1 MGLLVL
7 GPVAGV
13 AEGLVARAVLAD
25 EGSLAR
31 VAPVVDLEVLQASEA
46 ARAAFNLQSFN
57 FNLFLFKQTCAWR
70 TKPWLFVVF
79 WSTRVRSILNGA
91 AASFVGCVSAHKIFQ
106 TPLSYT

>member
-31 VAPVVDLEVLQASEA
+31 VAPVVDLEVLEASEA
-46 ARAAFNLQSFN
+46 AGASFNLQ
-57 FNLFLFKQTCAWR
+57 R
-70 TKPWLFVVF
+70 
-79 WSTRVRSILNGA
+79 
-91 AASFVGCVSAHKIFQ
+91 
-106 TPLSYT
+106 